1 VEAKSFDKSNYMLGL
16 LDVIPAMIF
25 VVDDDVRLLN
35 FNRTSTQ
42 AFGLDKEAVI
52 RRRGGDVFSCIHSH
66 DDPDG
71 CGKGPHCGDC
81 VLRNSVN
88 AAFKKQEISRSYT
101 QLSLQEDNAIRNI
114 DCLITTAPIVY
125 DDAPAV
131 LLVIE
136 DISEIAQLRKLV
148 PMCAWCKNIR
158 DDQQYWDSVDKYIM
172 GQMHVDITH
181 GICPECAKKV
191 LAEIDSLKK

>member
-1 VEAKSFDKSNYMLGL
+1 MLGL

-35 FNRTSTQ
+35 FNRTSTK
-42 AFGLDKEAVI
+42 AFGLDKEAVF
-52 RRRGGDVFSCIHSH
+52 RRRGGDVLNCVHSH
-66 DDPDG
+66 DDPEG

-81 VLRNSVN
+81 VMRNAVN
-88 AAFKKQEISRSYT
+88 SAIHNQEISRSYT
-101 QLSLQEDNAIRNI
+101 QLSLQEDNGIKNI

-125 DDAPAV
+125 NNVPAV

-148 PMCAWCKNIR
+148 PMCAWCKKIR
-158 DDQQYWDSVDKYIM
+158 DDRQYWDSVDKYIM
-172 GQMHVDITH
+172 GQMNVDITH
-181 GICPECAKKV
+181 GICPDCAKKV
-191 LAEIDSLKK
+191 VEEIEALKK